1 MMNPWIKKLTV
12 ATGALL
18 MAFSAWALDV
28 NRATAEQ
35 LQEIKGIGPVMAER
49 IVKERKKGDF
59 TSWQDLQERVNGVA
73 DGKSKQ
79 FSKAGLTVGKATYQG
94 IGASKPVDKK
104 AKVTKTKDQKKA
116 EKPAAQQK
124 KPKKTSGKATQ

>member
-1 MMNPWIKKLTV
+1 MNPWMKKLTV

-28 NRATAEQ
+28 NRATAQQ

-59 TSWQDLQERVNGVA
+59 TSWQDLQDRVSGVA

-79 FSKAGLTVGKATYQG
+79 FSKSGLTVGKATYQG
-94 IGASKPVDKK
+94 ISASTPAKK
-104 AKVTKTKDQKKA
+104 MKDRKKA

-124 KPKKTSGKATQ
+124 KPK